1 MPDLRSLV
9 LGRLEIKVCRLSE
22 LAAGIRAPESEMVD
36 AVSKLVADGLLEC
49 GEISMGG
56 KSPEWVGRKRADM
69 SLEHSACVLMLGEIL
84 KEAGIPR
91 SIHDC
96 QDMPDL
102 IAECGGERV
111 AIEYETGKKNDD
123 SKIRAMLQR
132 RRREFPRVIV
142 VVQEKEPRK
151 VFAHMLRARC

>member
-9 LGRLEIKVCRLSE
+9 LGRLEIKVCSRSE
-22 LAAGIRAPESEMVD
+22 LAAGIRAPESDVVD
-36 AVSKLVADGLLEC
+36 AVSKLRRRSSRMRGN
-49 GEISMGG
+49 SMGG
-56 KSPEWVGRKRADM
+56 KSPKWVGRKRADM

-96 QDMPDL
+96 QDIPDL

-111 AIEYETGKKNDD
+111 AIEYETGK
-123 SKIRAMLQR
+123 RTTT
-132 RRREFPRVIV
+132 PRYGRCF
-142 VVQEKEPRK
+142 KGAGASFRGSSWWCRK
-151 VFAHMLRARC
+151 RSSEGIPHMLRARC